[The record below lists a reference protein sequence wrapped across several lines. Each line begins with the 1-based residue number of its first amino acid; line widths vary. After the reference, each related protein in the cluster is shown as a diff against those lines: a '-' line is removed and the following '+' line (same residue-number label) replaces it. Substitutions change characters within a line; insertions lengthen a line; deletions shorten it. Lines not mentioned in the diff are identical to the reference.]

1 MKLHAERQVRAH
13 RNGGSVSVVLPRW
26 FAAPGDT
33 VIVRR
38 EDKDTLSLRRVEPA
52 MKTVGDLVRR
62 MREIGGP
69 PIVRPPQLPYEKRAR
84 LL

>member
-13 RNGGSVSVVLPRW
+13 RNGGSVSVVLPRS

-33 VIVRR
+33 VIIRQ
-38 EDKDTLSLRRVEPA
+38 EKDKTLSLRKAEPE
-52 MKTVGDLVRR
+52 MKTLGDLVAR

-69 PIVRPPQLPYEKRAR
+69 PIVRPPQPPMTKRAKLR
-84 LL
+84 

>member
-38 EDKDTLSLRRVEPA
+38 EDADTLSLRRA
-52 MKTVGDLVRR
+52 GSKMKTLGDFIAEMRR
-62 MREIGGP
+62 IGGP
-69 PIVRPPQLPYEKRAR
+69 PIRRPKQLPAEKRAR

>member
-26 FAAPGDT
+26 FAAPGDK
-33 VIVRR
+33 VILRR
-38 EDKDTLSLRRVEPA
+38 EAGNTLSLRKAEPE
-52 MKTVGDLVRR
+52 MKTLGDFIAEMRR
-62 MREIGGP
+62 IGGP
-69 PIVRPPQLPYEKRAR
+69 PIRRSRQPPMDKRPR

>member
-1 MKLHAERQVRAH
+1 MKLHADWQVRAH

-33 VIVRR
+33 VIVRQ
-38 EDKDTLSLRRVEPA
+38 KDALTLTLRRVEPP
-52 MKTVGDLVRR
+52 MKTVGDLARR
-62 MREIGGP
+62 MQEIGGP
-69 PIVRPPQLPYEKRAR
+69 PIVRPPQPPFEKRAR